1 MKRRIIEI
9 LILILSGLTIILI
22 NEFYVN
28 SKKSTQILPEIPEY
42 VPTIKYGI
50 IIDSLEIVKSKI
62 KRNEFL
68 ADILMSH
75 NIDYAKI
82 DLAVKRAKPIFD
94 VRHIRSGHNY
104 SILRTNDSLQK
115 VQYFIYENSPTSYIV
130 FDFRDSVHVHAGN
143 KEVQIRMN
151 EIDGEIT
158 SSLWNAI
165 VDQDGD
171 PNLANELSE
180 IFAWTIDFFGI
191 QKGDAFKVIYE
202 ELLVEDK
209 KIGLGK
215 VQAALF
221 THSKK
226 DYYAFYFIQDS
237 VGDYFDEQGGSLRR
251 AFLKA
256 PLRFKRI
263 SSRYSNSRLHP
274 VLKIRRPHRG
284 IDYAAAV
291 GTPVHTVGDGTVVEM
306 NRTREGGNTI
316 KIKHNGT
323 YSTRYL
329 HLSKYAKGMKVGKT
343 VRQGDLIAYVGRTGL
358 VSGPHLD
365 FRFYRNGKA
374 IDPLKV
380 ESPPVNPVDSIYF
393 DRFEQLVNNYREL
406 LLKQGDQSTFKY
418 PTIN

>member
-1 MKRRIIEI
+1 MKKSIVEVSI
-9 LILILSGLTIILI
+9 LILIGFIII
-22 NEFYVN
+22 FVSEFIISNRRFERQLDEV
-28 SKKSTQILPEIPEY
+28 PEY
-42 VPTIKYGI
+42 QPTLKYGI
-50 IIDSLEIVKSKI
+50 VVDSLEIFRGKI

-75 NIDYAKI
+75 NVDYAKI

-94 VRHIRSGHNY
+94 VRHIRTGHHY
-104 SILRTNDSLQK
+104 SILSSNDSLK
-115 VQYFIYENSPTSYIV
+115 SVQYFVYENSPTSYIV
-130 FDFRDSVHVHAGN
+130 FDLGDSVHVHAGQ
-143 KEVQIRMN
+143 KEVETRNNRI
-151 EIDGEIT
+151 EGEIT

-165 VDQDGD
+165 VDQEGD

-191 QKGDAFKVIYE
+191 QKGDAFNVIYE
-202 ELLVEDK
+202 ELLVEGQ

-215 VQAALF
+215 VKAALF
-221 THSKK
+221 NHSNE
-226 DYYAFYFIQDS
+226 DYYAFYFVQDS
-237 VGDYFDEQGGSLRR
+237 VGDYFDDKGGSLRR

-274 VLKIRRPHRG
+274 VLKIRRPHHG

-291 GTPVHTVGDGTVVEM
+291 GTPVHSVGDGTVVQM

-329 HLSKYAKGMKVGKT
+329 HLSRYAKGMKVGKK
-343 VRQGDLIAYVGRTGL
+343 VMQGQLIAYVGKTGL

-374 IDPLKV
+374 MDPLKV
-380 ESPPVNPVDSIYF
+380 KSPPVNPVDSMNMPAYMAFKDSLIMCLQ
-393 DRFEQLVNNYREL
+393 DTS
-406 LLKQGDQSTFKY
+406 LK
-418 PTIN
+418 N

>member
-1 MKRRIIEI
+1 MKRRIIEV
-9 LILILSGLTIILI
+9 LILILFGLAIILI
-22 NEFYVN
+22 NEFN
-28 SKKSTQILPEIPEY
+28 NHSKKQTQVLPEIPEY
-42 VPTIKYGI
+42 VPTLKYGI
-50 IIDSLEIVKSKI
+50 IIDSLVIVKDKI

-75 NIDYAKI
+75 KVDYAKI

-94 VRHIRSGHNY
+94 VRHIRTGHHY
-104 SILRTNDSLQK
+104 SILKTNDSLQQ

-130 FDFRDSVHVHAGN
+130 FDLRDSVHVHAGN

-151 EIDGEIT
+151 EIEGEIT

-165 VDQDGD
+165 IDQDGD

-215 VQAALF
+215 VHAALF
-221 THSKK
+221 NHSSK
-226 DYYAFYFIQDS
+226 DYYAFYFVQDS
-237 VGDYFDEQGGSLRR
+237 VGDYFDDNGGSLRR

-263 SSRYSNSRLHP
+263 SSRFSHSRLHP
-274 VLKIRRPHRG
+274 VLKIRRPHTG

-329 HLSKYAKGMKVGKT
+329 HLSKYANGMKVGKT
-343 VRQGDLIAYVGRTGL
+343 VKQGDLIAYVGRTGL

-380 ESPPVNPVDSIYF
+380 ESPPVNPVDSLYIDKF
-393 DRFEQLVNNYREL
+393 KQLVNNYKEL
-406 LLKQGDQSTFKY
+406 LEKQSNQPKLEY
-418 PTIN
+418 PNIN

>member
-1 MKRRIIEI
+1 MKKRIVEVSV
-9 LILILSGLTIILI
+9 LILIGFVIIFI
-22 NEFYVN
+22 NEFVTSN
-28 SKKSTQILPEIPEY
+28 RRLERQLDE
-42 VPTIKYGI
+42 VPAYRPTLKYGI
-50 IIDSLEIVKSKI
+50 VVDSLEIFKGKI

-75 NIDYAKI
+75 KVDYAKI

-94 VRHIRSGHNY
+94 VRHIRTGHNY
-104 SILRTNDSLQK
+104 SILSSNDSLKK
-115 VQYFIYENSPTSYIV
+115 VQYFVYENSPTTYIV
-130 FDFRDSVHVHAGN
+130 FDLGDSVHVHAGQ
-143 KEVQIRMN
+143 KEVQTRTNRIQ
-151 EIDGEIT
+151 GEIT

-191 QKGDAFKVIYE
+191 QKGDAFNVIYE
-202 ELLVEDK
+202 ELLVEGQ

-215 VQAALF
+215 VKAALF
-221 THSKK
+221 NHINE
-226 DYYAFYFIQDS
+226 DYYAFYYIQDS
-237 VGDYFDEQGGSLRR
+237 VGDYFDDEGGSLRR

-291 GTPVHTVGDGTVVEM
+291 GTPVHSVGDGTVVQK

-329 HLSKYAKGMKVGKT
+329 HLSRYAKGMKVGRK
-343 VRQGDLIAYVGRTGL
+343 VRQGELIAYVGKTGL

-374 IDPLKV
+374 MDPLKV
-380 ESPPVNPVDSIYF
+380 KSPPVNPVDSVNLPQY
-393 DRFEQLVNNYREL
+393 LV
-406 LLKQGDQSTFKY
+406 FKDSMILRLQDSI
-418 PTIN
+418 PTY